1 VLVAPPGVIA
11 QLKHSMSKPTA
22 KVVVKELDKDLTKVP
37 YHELTG
43 TTLMRS
49 LPQRRKLSG
58 GVRVD
63 VLLLSVMDAN
73 ERLDRFVIG
82 LTRLSSTKV
91 QTPRECNYGEPRLG
105 SRLRQIFESLRWRAT
120 RRRVG

>member
-1 VLVAPPGVIA
+1 
-11 QLKHSMSKPTA
+11 MSKPTA

-58 GVRVD
+58 GVLVD

-82 LTRLSSTKV
+82 LTRPSSTKV